1 MPHICGGM
9 PFSAASL
16 GKELKMSRQMVSYYM
31 KRMTHLGL
39 LKIVPGVWPPI
50 YTLTKKAKKI
60 NVKDFSYSTTMF
72 DIDEK
77 IGMEDVYITI
87 PRDPNCTGNLPK
99 GFWEKINLK
108 MNNNV
113 QKHGHVNL
121 GDYNCS
127 IRETSQSVVI
137 QLGPVKLR
145 DFREAIPIYNE
156 LVFRLYNLLLQY
168 NYFIDPTKARCSD
181 PEFTYSNAITKESAK
196 ELTEPRVVERLG
208 FPREKMLPGDQ
219 PEEAWAKFDNSPETG
234 TFESNHR
241 PLAAAWRSFPLAL
254 QTIQEK
260 SANVEKLLQ
269 GSVATQNGIAN
280 ALNLSAAAI
289 LEGNKALNEL
299 IARLAGVLTPQ
310 EKAPPKPP
318 QDAII
323 SALEAMQDWERVRV
337 RIIRNM
343 REFTFNDASG
353 QSKFI
358 PQLKAGSEVYVSP
371 AQAIDLV
378 RWKEAE
384 VVEL

>member
-1 MPHICGGM
+1 MPHVSGGS
-9 PFSAASL
+9 PFSIASV
-16 GKELKMSRQMVSYYM
+16 GKEIKLSRQVMSKYK
-31 KRMTHLGL
+31 KRLVQLGL
-39 LKIVPGVWPPI
+39 IKRIMPGWPPL
-50 YTLTKKAKKI
+50 YTLTRKAKKL
-60 NVKDFSYSTTMF
+60 NVNDLSYSTTTV

-87 PRDPNCTGNLPK
+87 PRDPNCTGNLPD

-108 MNNNV
+108 LNNNV
-113 QKHGHVNL
+113 QKHGHVQL
-121 GDYNCS
+121 GDYNCA
-127 IRETSQSVVI
+127 IRETSQSI
-137 QLGPVKLR
+137 ILQLGPVKLR

-156 LVFRLYNLLLQY
+156 LITRLHMQLAQY

-310 EKAPPKPP
+310 EKAPPNPP

-323 SALEAMQDWERVRV
+323 SALEAMQDWERVKV
-337 RIIRNM
+337 RITRNM

-384 VVEL
+384 VLE